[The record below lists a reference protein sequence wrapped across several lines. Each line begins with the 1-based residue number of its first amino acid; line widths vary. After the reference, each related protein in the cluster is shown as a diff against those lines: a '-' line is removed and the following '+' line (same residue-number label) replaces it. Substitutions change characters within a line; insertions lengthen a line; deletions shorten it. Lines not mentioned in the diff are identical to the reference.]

1 MTAPPAGTFDRP
13 QSHAYAEPT
22 PPRSRSFLLIAL
34 AVLAALVIGGGAW
47 AATRMLGGGG
57 DQPSSALPAET
68 AAYVSLDI
76 NPSVGEKIAAVRF
89 FQGLDEDVLDTLR
102 DGDIRE
108 KAFDWMAEEDEA
120 FAAIDYQEDIEPWL
134 GDRMA
139 LGIVPNGGEEP
150 YFGIALQVK
159 DEEGA
164 DAGLTKLQEATN
176 AGEGDDGLD
185 WYFHG
190 DYAVLTTT
198 AAVGGMQEL
207 VDAGTLADKETFRS
221 DMDALGDQ
229 GVLSGWIDVEPL
241 AALADSPLAQQSMD
255 DAANMSPST
264 SGLLGSLTGQSDLAQ
279 DAATGR
285 YAAALRF
292 AEGNIEVHGVTRG
305 LEAAGIEGGDSGHLV
320 LDLPEDTVA
329 AISQEHGD
337 QLMTKAYAA
346 FKEQMPTELADAEA
360 QAAEAGFTLPD
371 DIQTLLGSSLVL
383 SVGPGILDLQDDTE
397 DFDNWAVAYRTETD
411 TAKAEDLLMRAFELT
426 GEPEAERIALRRS
439 DDGVFTV
446 GVSRPY
452 VDAVAEG
459 GALGNHAPFQDA
471 VPNAE
476 DADSVFYL
484 NVNAIEDLY
493 LAEIPDA
500 QARESLEQ
508 LAAVGFS
515 ATLGD
520 DGNGTFTLR
529 FVADE

>member
-1 MTAPPAGTFDRP
+1 MTTPPAGTFDRP
-13 QSHAYAEPT
+13 QSHSYAEPNPT
-22 PPRSRSFLLIAL
+22 KSRSFLLILL
-34 AVLAALVIGGGAW
+34 AVVAALVIGGGAW

-57 DQPSSALPAET
+57 DQPASALPAET

-89 FQGLDEDVLDTLR
+89 FQGLDEDVLETLR

-120 FAAIDYQEDIEPWL
+120 FAAINYQEDIEPWL

-139 LGIVPNGGEEP
+139 LGIVPNGGEDP
-150 YFGIALQVK
+150 YFGVALQVK

-176 AGEGDDGLD
+176 SSSGADGLD

-198 AAVGGMQEL
+198 DAVGPMQDL
-207 VDAGTLADKETFRS
+207 VEAGTLADKETFRS

-229 GVLSGWIDVEPL
+229 GVLSGWADVEPL
-241 AALADSPLAQQSMD
+241 AALADSPIAQDSMD
-255 DAANMSPST
+255 SAAAFAPSGIL
-264 SGLLGSLTGQSDLAQ
+264 SSLTGQSGLAQ

-292 AEGNIEVHGVTRG
+292 TDGNIEVHGVTRG
-305 LEAAGIEGGDSGHLV
+305 VEAVSIEGGDSAHLV

-329 AISQEHGD
+329 AISLEHGD
-337 QLMTKAYAA
+337 QLMAKAYAA
-346 FKEQMPTELADAEA
+346 LKEQMPTEMADVEA
-360 QAAEAGFTLPD
+360 QATEAGFTIPD
-371 DIQTLLGSSLVL
+371 DVQTLLGSSLVL
-383 SVGPGILDLQDDTE
+383 SVGPGILDLQDDME

-411 TAKAEDLLMRAFELT
+411 TAKAEDLLMRGFELT
-426 GEPEAERIALRRS
+426 GEPDGERMLLRRS

-459 GALGNHAPFQDA
+459 GALANHKPFQDA

-476 DADSVFYL
+476 DADSVFYV
-484 NVNAIEDLY
+484 NVNSFEDLY
-493 LAEIPDA
+493 LAEVPDA

-515 ATLGD
+515 TSLGD